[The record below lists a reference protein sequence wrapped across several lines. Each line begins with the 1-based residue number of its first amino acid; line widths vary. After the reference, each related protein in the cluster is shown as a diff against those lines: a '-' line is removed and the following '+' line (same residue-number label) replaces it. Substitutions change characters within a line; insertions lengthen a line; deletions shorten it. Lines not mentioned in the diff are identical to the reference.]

1 LEPITPVAAE
11 TGFGPML
18 RSWRQRRRVSQLD
31 LALMANVSARHI
43 SFLETGRA
51 RPSRSMVVHLSE
63 FLGVPHGARNT
74 LLQAAGFASAY
85 AARPLDDAAMSPVR
99 AAIDWMLER
108 HAPYPGLALDR
119 RWHVVRANAPA
130 RAMLAGAGID
140 GTPADLLGLFSD
152 PARLETLIENWR
164 EVAWHI
170 VLRLHTEA
178 LHLGG
183 DAELDAAAARLEA
196 VLPPRDVPAGA
207 TMPPFIAMRLRLGGR
222 VLSLFSTISHFGSAE
237 DMALADVKLE
247 LFFPADDQTA
257 AFLAAA
263 AG

>member
-1 LEPITPVAAE
+1 
-11 TGFGPML
+11 M
-18 RSWRQRRRVSQLD
+18 SQLD
-31 LALMANVSARHI
+31 LALMASVSARHI
-43 SFLETGRA
+43 LFLETGRA

-63 FLGVPHGARNT
+63 FLGVPHAARNT

-85 AARPLDDAAMSPVR
+85 AARPLDDAEMGPVR

-119 RWHVVRANAPA
+119 RWQVVCANAPA
-130 RAMLAGAGID
+130 RAMLAGAG
-140 GTPADLLGLFSD
+140 ADAAGANLLNLFGD
-152 PARLETLIENWR
+152 PARLEAMIENWR

-170 VLRLHTEA
+170 VLRLRTEA

-196 VLPPRDVPAGA
+196 VLPKRDVPAGA
-207 TMPPFIAMRLRLGGR
+207 TMPPFIAMRLRAGDR

-237 DMALADVKLE
+237 DMALADYKLE

-257 AFLAAA
+257 AHLIAA